1 MIFVNRRDHHQILR
15 KEIVFALLPTTLT
28 GFEHQGLKF
37 ISDLMVLL
45 ENGGFF
51 RDNGLNSLP
60 SVKHLCSLLNDPN
73 IFKNV
78 DVKNETVVSFIR
90 KRKL

>member
-1 MIFVNRRDHHQILR
+1 M
-15 KEIVFALLPTTLT
+15 
-28 GFEHQGLKF
+28 

-60 SVKHLCSLLNDPN
+60 SIKHICSVLNDPN

-78 DVKNETVVSFIR
+78 NVKYETIVSFVR
-90 KRKL
+90 KSKLQNEKTTRLSVSR